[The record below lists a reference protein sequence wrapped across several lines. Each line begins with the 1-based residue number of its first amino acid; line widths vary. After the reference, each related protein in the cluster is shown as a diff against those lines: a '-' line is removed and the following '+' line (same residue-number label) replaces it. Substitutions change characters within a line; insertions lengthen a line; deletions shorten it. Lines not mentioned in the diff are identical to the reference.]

1 MLSISLKAAVV
12 AGKMRNSLK
21 LSIRKEQFRNMN
33 QEVLFAQTLEQVRQH
48 AADQGGWISEED
60 VQEAFAP
67 LALSGEQLQ
76 MVYDYLVK
84 QRIGIGAPVNPDDY
98 LTEEEKNYLQ
108 NYLDELSALPGAS
121 PGEKEAVT
129 LSAMA
134 GDPDA
139 QSRLAVFYLP
149 DVVEVARLY
158 SGQGVPLED
167 LIGEGNLALSMG
179 VSMLG
184 ALEHAS
190 EAQGMLGRMMMDAME
205 ELIQEQR
212 STEDAD
218 QRMAGRIN
226 KVLEAARALSGELH
240 RKVTVEELAQ
250 ETKLSE
256 KSIRDA
262 VRLSGHQIEYLE
274 ET

>member
-1 MLSISLKAAVV
+1 
-12 AGKMRNSLK
+12 
-21 LSIRKEQFRNMN
+21 MN
-33 QEVLFAQTLEQVRQH
+33 QEALFAQTLEQVKDQ
-48 AADQGGWISEED
+48 AAQQGGWISEED
-60 VQEAFAP
+60 VQKAFAP
-67 LALSGEQLQ
+67 LGLSGEQLQ

-84 QRIGIGAPVNPDDY
+84 HKIGINAPVDLDEY

-108 NYLDELSALPGAS
+108 NYLDELEGLPKVN

-134 GDPDA
+134 GDLDA
-139 QSRLAVFYLP
+139 QGRLATIYLP

-167 LIGEGNLALSMG
+167 LIGEGNLALTMG

-184 ALEHAS
+184 ALERAS

-205 ELIQEQR
+205 DLIQEQQT
-212 STEDAD
+212 TEKAD
-218 QRMAGRIN
+218 HKMTERIN
-226 KVLEAARALSGELH
+226 RVLEAARSLSEDLH

-256 KSIRDA
+256 RAIRDA
-262 VRLSGHQIEYLE
+262 MRLSGHQIEYLE
-274 ET
+274 EA

>member
-1 MLSISLKAAVV
+1 
-12 AGKMRNSLK
+12 
-21 LSIRKEQFRNMN
+21 MN
-33 QEVLFAQTLEQVRQH
+33 QEALFARTLEQVKEQ
-48 AADQGGWISEED
+48 AAGQGGWIGEEE

-67 LALSGEQLQ
+67 LGLSGEQLQ

-84 QRIGIGAPVNPDDY
+84 HKIGIGAPVNPDDY

-108 NYLDELSALPGAS
+108 NYLDELESLPKAT
-121 PGEKEAVT
+121 PGEKEAIT

-134 GDPDA
+134 GDLDA
-139 QSRLAVFYLP
+139 QGQLAIFYLP

-167 LIGEGNLALSMG
+167 LIGEGNLALTAG

-184 ALEHAS
+184 ALERID
-190 EAQGMLGRMMMDAME
+190 EAQGMLGKMMMDAME
-205 ELIQEQR
+205 ELIQQQQTAEK
-212 STEDAD
+212 AD
-218 QRMAGRIN
+218 QKMTQRIN
-226 KVLEAARALSGELH
+226 KVLEAARSLSEELH

-250 ETKLSE
+250 EAKLSE
-256 KSIRDA
+256 KAIREA

-274 ET
+274 DIRK

>member
-1 MLSISLKAAVV
+1 
-12 AGKMRNSLK
+12 
-21 LSIRKEQFRNMN
+21 MN
-33 QEVLFAQTLEQVRQH
+33 QEVLFSQTLEQVRQH

-108 NYLDELSALPGAS
+108 NYLDELAALPGVS
-121 PGEKEAVT
+121 QGEKEAVT

-139 QSRLAVFYLP
+139 QSRLAVIYLP
-149 DVVEVARLY
+149 DVAEVARLY

-218 QRMAGRIN
+218 QRMAERIN
-226 KVLEAARALSGELH
+226 RVLEAARSLSEELH

>member
-1 MLSISLKAAVV
+1 
-12 AGKMRNSLK
+12 
-21 LSIRKEQFRNMN
+21 MN
-33 QEVLFAQTLEQVRQH
+33 QKALFARTLEQVKEQ
-48 AADQGGWISEED
+48 AAGQGGWIGEEE

-67 LALSGEQLQ
+67 LGLSGEQLQ

-84 QRIGIGAPVNPDDY
+84 HKIGIGAPVNPDDY

-108 NYLDELSALPGAS
+108 NYLDELESLPKAT
-121 PGEKEAVT
+121 PGEKEAIT

-134 GDPDA
+134 GDLDA
-139 QSRLAVFYLP
+139 QGQLAIFYLP

-167 LIGEGNLALSMG
+167 LIGEGNLALTAG

-184 ALEHAS
+184 ALERID
-190 EAQGMLGRMMMDAME
+190 EAQGMLGKMMMDAME
-205 ELIQEQR
+205 ELIQQQQTAEK
-212 STEDAD
+212 AD
-218 QRMAGRIN
+218 QKMTQRIN
-226 KVLEAARALSGELH
+226 KVLEAARSLSEELH

-250 ETKLSE
+250 EAKLSE
-256 KSIRDA
+256 KAIREA

-274 ET
+274 DIRK

>member
-1 MLSISLKAAVV
+1 M
-12 AGKMRNSLK
+12 
-21 LSIRKEQFRNMN
+21 
-33 QEVLFAQTLEQVRQH
+33 
-48 AADQGGWISEED
+48 
-60 VQEAFAP
+60 
-67 LALSGEQLQ
+67 
-76 MVYDYLVK
+76 
-84 QRIGIGAPVNPDDY
+84 
-98 LTEEEKNYLQ
+98 
-108 NYLDELSALPGAS
+108 
-121 PGEKEAVT
+121 
-129 LSAMA
+129 
-134 GDPDA
+134 
-139 QSRLAVFYLP
+139 
-149 DVVEVARLY
+149 VEVARLY

-205 ELIQEQR
+205 ELIQEQH
-212 STEDAD
+212 STENAD
-218 QRMAGRIN
+218 QRMAERIN
-226 KVLEAARALSGELH
+226 RVLEAARALSEELH

-262 VRLSGHQIEYLE
+262 IRLSGHQIEYLE

>member
-1 MLSISLKAAVV
+1 
-12 AGKMRNSLK
+12 
-21 LSIRKEQFRNMN
+21 MN

-48 AADQGGWISEED
+48 ATDQGGWISEED

-67 LALSGEQLQ
+67 LSLSGEQLQ
-76 MVYDYLVK
+76 MVYDYLIK

-108 NYLDELSALPGAS
+108 NYLDELESLPGAS
-121 PGEKEAVT
+121 PGEREAVT
-129 LSAMA
+129 ISAMA
-134 GDPDA
+134 GDIDA
-139 QSRLAVFYLP
+139 QSRLAVIYLP

-205 ELIQEQR
+205 DLIQEQQ
-212 STEDAD
+212 SAEKAD
-218 QRMAGRIN
+218 QRMTERIN
-226 KVLEAARALSGELH
+226 RVMEAARALSEELH

-262 VRLSGHQIEYLE
+262 MRLSGHQIEYLE

>member
-1 MLSISLKAAVV
+1 
-12 AGKMRNSLK
+12 
-21 LSIRKEQFRNMN
+21 MN
-33 QEVLFAQTLEQVRQH
+33 QEALFAQTLEQVRQH

-84 QRIGIGAPVNPDDY
+84 QRIGIGAPVNPEDY

-108 NYLDELSALPGAS
+108 NYLDELAALPLAG

-134 GDPDA
+134 GDLDA
-139 QSRLAVFYLP
+139 QSRLAVIYLP

-212 STEDAD
+212 STENAD
-218 QRMAGRIN
+218 QRMTERIN
-226 KVLEAARALSGELH
+226 RVLEAARALSEELH

-262 VRLSGHQIEYLE
+262 IRLSGHQIEYLE

>member
-1 MLSISLKAAVV
+1 
-12 AGKMRNSLK
+12 
-21 LSIRKEQFRNMN
+21 MN
-33 QEVLFAQTLEQVRQH
+33 QEALFARTLEQVKEL
-48 AADQGGWISEED
+48 AAGQGGWIGEEE

-67 LALSGEQLQ
+67 LGLSGEQLQ

-84 QRIGIGAPVNPDDY
+84 HKIGIGAPVNPDDY

-108 NYLDELSALPGAS
+108 NYLDELESLPKAT
-121 PGEKEAVT
+121 PGEKEAIT

-134 GDPDA
+134 GDLDA
-139 QSRLAVFYLP
+139 QGQLAIFYLP

-167 LIGEGNLALSMG
+167 LIGEGNLALTAG

-184 ALEHAS
+184 ALERID
-190 EAQGMLGRMMMDAME
+190 EAQGMLGKMMMDAME
-205 ELIQEQR
+205 ELIQQQQTAEK
-212 STEDAD
+212 AD
-218 QRMAGRIN
+218 QKMTQRIN
-226 KVLEAARALSGELH
+226 KVLEAARSLSEELH

-250 ETKLSE
+250 EAKLSE
-256 KSIRDA
+256 KAIREA

-274 ET
+274 DIRK

>member
-1 MLSISLKAAVV
+1 
-12 AGKMRNSLK
+12 
-21 LSIRKEQFRNMN
+21 MN
-33 QEVLFAQTLEQVRQH
+33 QEALFARTLEQVKEQ
-48 AADQGGWISEED
+48 ADGQGGWIGEEE

-67 LALSGEQLQ
+67 LGLSGEQLQ

-84 QRIGIGAPVNPDDY
+84 HKIGIGAPVNPDDY

-108 NYLDELSALPGAS
+108 NYLDELESLPKAT
-121 PGEKEAVT
+121 PGEKEAIT

-134 GDPDA
+134 GDLDA
-139 QSRLAVFYLP
+139 QGQLAIFYLP

-167 LIGEGNLALSMG
+167 LIGEGNLALTAG

-184 ALEHAS
+184 ALERTD
-190 EAQGMLGRMMMDAME
+190 EAQGMLGKMMMDAME
-205 ELIQEQR
+205 ELIQQQQTAEK
-212 STEDAD
+212 AD
-218 QRMAGRIN
+218 QKMTQRIN
-226 KVLEAARALSGELH
+226 KVLEAARSLSEELH

-250 ETKLSE
+250 EAKLSE
-256 KSIRDA
+256 KAIREA

-274 ET
+274 DIRK

>member
-1 MLSISLKAAVV
+1 
-12 AGKMRNSLK
+12 
-21 LSIRKEQFRNMN
+21 MN

-48 AADQGGWISEED
+48 AADQGGWVSEED

-67 LALSGEQLQ
+67 LGLSGEQLQ
-76 MVYDYLVK
+76 MVYDYLIK

-108 NYLDELSALPGAS
+108 NYLNELESLPKAS

-134 GDPDA
+134 GDIDA
-139 QSRLAVFYLP
+139 QSRLAVIYLP

-167 LIGEGNLALSMG
+167 LIGEGNLALSLG

-190 EAQGMLGRMMMDAME
+190 EAQGMLGKMMMDAME
-205 ELIQEQR
+205 DLIQDQQSAEK
-212 STEDAD
+212 AD
-218 QRMAGRIN
+218 QKMTERIN
-226 KVLEAARALSGELH
+226 RVMEAARALSEELH

-262 VRLSGHQIEYLE
+262 MRLSGHQIEYLE

>member
-1 MLSISLKAAVV
+1 
-12 AGKMRNSLK
+12 
-21 LSIRKEQFRNMN
+21 MN
-33 QEVLFAQTLEQVRQH
+33 QEALFARTLEQVKEQ
-48 AADQGGWISEED
+48 AAGQGGWIGEEE

-67 LALSGEQLQ
+67 LGLSGEQLQ

-84 QRIGIGAPVNPDDY
+84 HKIGICAPVNPDDY

-108 NYLDELSALPGAS
+108 NYLDELESLPKAT
-121 PGEKEAVT
+121 PGEKEAIT

-134 GDPDA
+134 GDLDA
-139 QSRLAVFYLP
+139 QGQLAIFYLP

-167 LIGEGNLALSMG
+167 LIGEGNLALTAG

-184 ALEHAS
+184 ALERTD
-190 EAQGMLGRMMMDAME
+190 EAQGMLGKMMMDAME
-205 ELIQEQR
+205 ELIQQQQTAEK
-212 STEDAD
+212 AD
-218 QRMAGRIN
+218 QKMTQRIN
-226 KVLEAARALSGELH
+226 KVLEAARSLSEELH

-250 ETKLSE
+250 EAKLSE
-256 KSIRDA
+256 KAIREA

-274 ET
+274 DIRK

>member
-1 MLSISLKAAVV
+1 
-12 AGKMRNSLK
+12 
-21 LSIRKEQFRNMN
+21 MN
-33 QEVLFAQTLEQVRQH
+33 QETLFARTLEQVKEQ
-48 AADQGGWISEED
+48 AANQGGWIGEED

-67 LALSGEQLQ
+67 LGLSGEQLQ

-84 QRIGIGAPVNPDDY
+84 HKIGIGAPVNLDDY

-108 NYLDELSALPGAS
+108 NYLDELESLPKAS
-121 PGEKEAVT
+121 PGEKEAIT

-134 GDPDA
+134 GDLDA
-139 QSRLAVFYLP
+139 QGQLAVIYLP

-167 LIGEGNLALSMG
+167 LIGEGNLALTAG

-184 ALEHAS
+184 ALERAD
-190 EAQGMLGRMMMDAME
+190 EAQGMLGKIMMDAME
-205 ELIQEQR
+205 ELIQQQQT
-212 STEDAD
+212 TEKAD
-218 QRMAGRIN
+218 QKMAERIN
-226 KVLEAARALSGELH
+226 KVLEAARSLSEELH
-240 RKVTVEELAQ
+240 RKVTVEELVQ

-256 KSIRDA
+256 KAIRDA

-274 ET
+274 EA

>member
-1 MLSISLKAAVV
+1 
-12 AGKMRNSLK
+12 
-21 LSIRKEQFRNMN
+21 MN
-33 QEVLFAQTLEQVRQH
+33 QEVLFAQTLEKVKAM

-60 VQEAFAP
+60 VQEAFDP
-67 LALSGEQLQ
+67 MGLSGEQLQ

-84 QRIGIGAPVNPDDY
+84 HKIGINAPVDPDDY

-108 NYLDELSALPGAS
+108 NYLDELAALPERS
-121 PGEKEAVT
+121 PGEKEAIT

-139 QSRLAVFYLP
+139 QSLLTEIYLP
-149 DVVEVARLY
+149 DVAEVARLY

-167 LIGEGNLALSMG
+167 LIGEGNLALAMG

-184 ALEHAS
+184 ALEHAA
-190 EAQGMLGRMMMDAME
+190 EAQGMLGKMMMDAME
-205 ELIQEQR
+205 DLISEQQ
-212 STEDAD
+212 STDKAD
-218 QRMAGRIN
+218 QRMADRIN
-226 KVLEAARALSGELH
+226 KVLEAARELSEELH
-240 RKVTVEELAQ
+240 RKVTVEELVQ

-256 KSIRDA
+256 KAIRDA
-262 VRLSGHQIEYLE
+262 MRLSGHQIEYLE

>member
-1 MLSISLKAAVV
+1 
-12 AGKMRNSLK
+12 
-21 LSIRKEQFRNMN
+21 
-33 QEVLFAQTLEQVRQH
+33 
-48 AADQGGWISEED
+48 
-60 VQEAFAP
+60 
-67 LALSGEQLQ
+67 
-76 MVYDYLVK
+76 
-84 QRIGIGAPVNPDDY
+84 
-98 LTEEEKNYLQ
+98 
-108 NYLDELSALPGAS
+108 
-121 PGEKEAVT
+121 
-129 LSAMA
+129 MA

-139 QSRLAVFYLP
+139 QSRLAVIYLP

-212 STEDAD
+212 STENAD
-218 QRMAGRIN
+218 QRMAERIN
-226 KVLEAARALSGELH
+226 RVLEAARALSEELH

-262 VRLSGHQIEYLE
+262 IRLSGHQIEYLE

>member
-1 MLSISLKAAVV
+1 M
-12 AGKMRNSLK
+12 
-21 LSIRKEQFRNMN
+21 MN
-33 QEVLFAQTLEQVRQH
+33 QEALFARMLEQVKER
-48 AADQGGWISEED
+48 AADQGGWIGEED

-67 LALSGEQLQ
+67 LGLSGQQLQ
-76 MVYDYLVK
+76 MVYDYLVAHK
-84 QRIGIGAPVNPDDY
+84 IGIGAPVNPDDY

-108 NYLDELSALPGAS
+108 NYLDELESLPQAS

-134 GDPDA
+134 GDLDA
-139 QSRLAVFYLP
+139 QARLSVLYLP

-158 SGQGVPLED
+158 SGQGVSLED
-167 LIGEGNLALSMG
+167 LIGEGNLALATG

-184 ALEHAS
+184 ALERAD

-205 ELIQEQR
+205 DLIQQQQT
-212 STEDAD
+212 TEKAD
-218 QRMAGRIN
+218 RRMAERIN
-226 KVLEAARALSGELH
+226 RVLEAARSLSEELH

-256 KSIRDA
+256 KAIRDA
-262 VRLSGHQIEYLE
+262 IRLSGHQIEYLE
-274 ET
+274 GS

>member
-1 MLSISLKAAVV
+1 
-12 AGKMRNSLK
+12 
-21 LSIRKEQFRNMN
+21 MN
-33 QEVLFAQTLEQVRQH
+33 QEVLFAQTLEQIRQH

-67 LALSGEQLQ
+67 LDLSGEQLQ
-76 MVYDYLVK
+76 MVYDYLIK

-108 NYLDELSALPGAS
+108 NYLDELESLPKAS

-134 GDPDA
+134 GDIDA
-139 QSRLAVFYLP
+139 QSRLAVIYLP

-184 ALEHAS
+184 VLEHAS
-190 EAQGMLGRMMMDAME
+190 EAQGMLGKMMMDAME
-205 ELIQEQR
+205 DLVQEQQ
-212 STEDAD
+212 SAEKAD
-218 QRMAGRIN
+218 QKMTVRIN
-226 KVLEAARALSGELH
+226 RVMEAARALSEELH

-262 VRLSGHQIEYLE
+262 MRLSGHQIEYLE

>member
-1 MLSISLKAAVV
+1 
-12 AGKMRNSLK
+12 
-21 LSIRKEQFRNMN
+21 MN
-33 QEVLFAQTLEQVRQH
+33 REVLFAQTLEQVRQQ
-48 AADQGGWISEED
+48 AADQGGWVSEEE
-60 VQEAFAP
+60 VQEAFAS
-67 LALSGEQLQ
+67 LELSGEQFQ
-76 MVYDYLVK
+76 MVYDYLIK
-84 QRIGIGAPVNPDDY
+84 QHIGIGAPVNPDDY

-108 NYLDELSALPGAS
+108 NYLDELAALPKQS

-129 LSAMA
+129 LLAMA
-134 GDPDA
+134 GDIDA
-139 QSRLAVFYLP
+139 QSRLAVIYLP

-158 SGQGVPLED
+158 GGQGVPLED
-167 LIGEGNLALSMG
+167 LIGEGNLALSVG

-205 ELIQEQR
+205 ELIQEQQD
-212 STEDAD
+212 TEQAD
-218 QRMAGRIN
+218 RRMTQRIN
-226 KVLEAARALSGELH
+226 KVLEAARELSEELH

-256 KSIRDA
+256 RAIRDA
-262 VRLSGHQIEYLE
+262 VRLCGHQIEYLE

>member
-1 MLSISLKAAVV
+1 
-12 AGKMRNSLK
+12 
-21 LSIRKEQFRNMN
+21 MN
-33 QEVLFAQTLEQVRQH
+33 QEVMFAQILERVRQQ
-48 AADQGGWISEED
+48 AADQGGWISDGD
-60 VQEAFAP
+60 VQEAFAS
-67 LALSGEQLQ
+67 LGLSGEQLQ
-76 MVYDYLVK
+76 MVYDYLAK

-98 LTEEEKNYLQ
+98 LTEEEKSYLQ
-108 NYLDELSALPGAS
+108 NYLDELAALPEQS

-134 GDPDA
+134 GDIDA
-139 QSRLAVFYLP
+139 QSRLAVIYLP
-149 DVVEVARLY
+149 DVVGVARLY

-205 ELIQEQR
+205 ELIQEQH
-212 STEDAD
+212 STENAD
-218 QRMAGRIN
+218 RRMAGRIN
-226 KVLEAARALSGELH
+226 RVLEAARELSEELH

-256 KSIRDA
+256 KAIRDA
-262 VRLSGHQIEYLE
+262 MRLCGHQIEYLE

>member
-1 MLSISLKAAVV
+1 
-12 AGKMRNSLK
+12 
-21 LSIRKEQFRNMN
+21 MN
-33 QEVLFAQTLEQVRQH
+33 QEALFARTLEQVKEQ
-48 AADQGGWISEED
+48 AAGQGGWIGEEE

-67 LALSGEQLQ
+67 LGLSGEQLQ

-84 QRIGIGAPVNPDDY
+84 HKIGIGAPVNPDDY

-108 NYLDELSALPGAS
+108 NYLDELESLPKAT
-121 PGEKEAVT
+121 PGEKEAIT

-134 GDPDA
+134 GDLDA
-139 QSRLAVFYLP
+139 QGQLAIFYLP

-167 LIGEGNLALSMG
+167 LIGEGNLALTAG

-184 ALEHAS
+184 ALERTD
-190 EAQGMLGRMMMDAME
+190 EAQGMLGKMMMDAME
-205 ELIQEQR
+205 ELIQQQQTAEK
-212 STEDAD
+212 AD
-218 QRMAGRIN
+218 QKMTQRIN
-226 KVLEAARALSGELH
+226 KVLEAARSLSEELH

-250 ETKLSE
+250 EAKLSE
-256 KSIRDA
+256 KAIREA

-274 ET
+274 DIRK

>member
-1 MLSISLKAAVV
+1 
-12 AGKMRNSLK
+12 
-21 LSIRKEQFRNMN
+21 MN
-33 QEVLFAQTLEQVRQH
+33 QEALFARTLEQVKEL
-48 AADQGGWISEED
+48 AAGQGGWIGEEE

-67 LALSGEQLQ
+67 LGLSGEQLQ

-84 QRIGIGAPVNPDDY
+84 HKIGIGAPVNPDDY

-108 NYLDELSALPGAS
+108 NYLDELESLPKAT
-121 PGEKEAVT
+121 PGEREAIT

-134 GDPDA
+134 GDLDA
-139 QSRLAVFYLP
+139 QGQLAIFYLP

-167 LIGEGNLALSMG
+167 LIGEGNLALTAG

-184 ALEHAS
+184 ALERID
-190 EAQGMLGRMMMDAME
+190 EAQGMLGKMMMDAME
-205 ELIQEQR
+205 ELIQQQQTAEK
-212 STEDAD
+212 AD
-218 QRMAGRIN
+218 QKMTQRIN
-226 KVLEAARALSGELH
+226 KVLEAARSLSEELH

-250 ETKLSE
+250 EAKLSE
-256 KSIRDA
+256 KAIREA

-274 ET
+274 DIRK

>member
-1 MLSISLKAAVV
+1 
-12 AGKMRNSLK
+12 
-21 LSIRKEQFRNMN
+21 MN
-33 QEVLFAQTLEQVRQH
+33 QEALFAQTLEQVKTA

-67 LALSGEQLQ
+67 MGLSGEQLQ

-84 QRIGIGAPVNPDDY
+84 HKIGINAPVDLDDY

-108 NYLDELSALPGAS
+108 NYLDELAALPERSA
-121 PGEKEAVT
+121 GEKEAIT

-139 QSRLAVFYLP
+139 QSQLMVIYLP
-149 DVVEVARLY
+149 YAAEVARLY

-167 LIGEGNLALSMG
+167 LIGEGNLALTMG
-179 VSMLG
+179 VTMLG

-190 EAQGMLGRMMMDAME
+190 EAQGMLGKMMMDAME
-205 ELIQEQR
+205 DLINEQQD
-212 STEDAD
+212 TDKAD
-218 QRMAGRIN
+218 RKMADRIN
-226 KVLEAARALSGELH
+226 KVLDAARELSEELH
-240 RKVTVEELAQ
+240 RKVTVEELVQ

-256 KSIRDA
+256 KAIRDA
-262 VRLSGHQIEYLE
+262 IRLSGHQIEYLE

>member
-1 MLSISLKAAVV
+1 
-12 AGKMRNSLK
+12 
-21 LSIRKEQFRNMN
+21 MN

-67 LALSGEQLQ
+67 LSLSGEQLQ
-76 MVYDYLVK
+76 LVYDYLIK

-108 NYLDELSALPGAS
+108 NYLDELESLPGAS
-121 PGEKEAVT
+121 PGEREAVT

-134 GDPDA
+134 GDIDA
-139 QSRLAVFYLP
+139 QSRLAVIYLP

-205 ELIQEQR
+205 DLIQEQQ
-212 STEDAD
+212 SAEKAD
-218 QRMAGRIN
+218 QRMTERIN
-226 KVLEAARALSGELH
+226 RVLEAARALSEELH

-262 VRLSGHQIEYLE
+262 MRLSGHQIEYLE

>member
-1 MLSISLKAAVV
+1 
-12 AGKMRNSLK
+12 
-21 LSIRKEQFRNMN
+21 MN
-33 QEVLFAQTLEQVRQH
+33 QEALFARTLEQVKEQ
-48 AADQGGWISEED
+48 AAGQGGWIGEEE

-67 LALSGEQLQ
+67 LGLSGEQLQ

-84 QRIGIGAPVNPDDY
+84 HKIGIGAPVNPDDY

-108 NYLDELSALPGAS
+108 NYLDELESLPKAT
-121 PGEKEAVT
+121 PGEKEAIT

-134 GDPDA
+134 GALDA
-139 QSRLAVFYLP
+139 QGQLAIFYLP

-167 LIGEGNLALSMG
+167 LIGEGNLALTAG

-184 ALEHAS
+184 ALERTD
-190 EAQGMLGRMMMDAME
+190 EAQGMLGKMMMDAME
-205 ELIQEQR
+205 ELIQQQQTAEK
-212 STEDAD
+212 AD
-218 QRMAGRIN
+218 QKMTQRIN
-226 KVLEAARALSGELH
+226 KVLEAARSLSEELH

-250 ETKLSE
+250 EAKLSE
-256 KSIRDA
+256 KAIREA

-274 ET
+274 DIRK

>member
-1 MLSISLKAAVV
+1 
-12 AGKMRNSLK
+12 
-21 LSIRKEQFRNMN
+21 MN

-67 LALSGEQLQ
+67 LGLSGEQLQ
-76 MVYDYLVK
+76 MVYDYLIK

-108 NYLDELSALPGAS
+108 NYLNELESLPKAS

-134 GDPDA
+134 GDIDA
-139 QSRLAVFYLP
+139 QSRLAVIYLP
-149 DVVEVARLY
+149 DVAEVARLY

-167 LIGEGNLALSMG
+167 LIGEGNLALSLG
-179 VSMLG
+179 VTMLG

-190 EAQGMLGRMMMDAME
+190 EAQGMLGKMMMDAME
-205 ELIQEQR
+205 DLIQEQQ
-212 STEDAD
+212 SAEKAD
-218 QRMAGRIN
+218 QKMTERIN
-226 KVLEAARALSGELH
+226 RVMEAARALSEELH

-262 VRLSGHQIEYLE
+262 MRLSGHQIEYLE

>member
-1 MLSISLKAAVV
+1 
-12 AGKMRNSLK
+12 
-21 LSIRKEQFRNMN
+21 MN
-33 QEVLFAQTLEQVRQH
+33 QEVLFAQTLEQVKTT

-67 LALSGEQLQ
+67 LGLSGEQLQ

-84 QRIGIGAPVNPDDY
+84 HKIGINAPVDPDEY

-108 NYLDELSALPGAS
+108 NYLDELAALPERSA
-121 PGEKEAVT
+121 GEKEAIT

-134 GDPDA
+134 GDPAA
-139 QSRLAVFYLP
+139 QSLLTEIYLP
-149 DVVEVARLY
+149 DVAQVARLY

-167 LIGEGNLALSMG
+167 LIGEGNLALAMG

-184 ALEHAS
+184 ALEHAA
-190 EAQGMLGRMMMDAME
+190 EAQGMLGKMMMDAME
-205 ELIQEQR
+205 DLIGEQQN
-212 STEDAD
+212 TEKAD
-218 QRMAGRIN
+218 QKMADRIN
-226 KVLEAARALSGELH
+226 KVLEAARELSEELH

-256 KSIRDA
+256 KAIRDA
-262 VRLSGHQIEYLE
+262 IRLSGHQIEYLE

>member
-1 MLSISLKAAVV
+1 
-12 AGKMRNSLK
+12 
-21 LSIRKEQFRNMN
+21 MN
-33 QEVLFAQTLEQVRQH
+33 QKALFARTLEQVKEQ
-48 AADQGGWISEED
+48 AAGQGGWIGEEE

-67 LALSGEQLQ
+67 LGLSGEQLQ

-84 QRIGIGAPVNPDDY
+84 HKIGLGAPVNPDDY

-108 NYLDELSALPGAS
+108 NYLDELESLPKAT
-121 PGEKEAVT
+121 PGEKEAIT

-134 GDPDA
+134 GDLDA
-139 QSRLAVFYLP
+139 QGQLAIFYLP

-167 LIGEGNLALSMG
+167 LIGEGNLALTAG

-184 ALEHAS
+184 ALERTD
-190 EAQGMLGRMMMDAME
+190 EAQGMLGKMMMDAME
-205 ELIQEQR
+205 ELIQQQQTAEK
-212 STEDAD
+212 AD
-218 QRMAGRIN
+218 QKMTQRIN
-226 KVLEAARALSGELH
+226 KVLEAARSLSEELH

-250 ETKLSE
+250 EAKLSE
-256 KSIRDA
+256 KAIREA

-274 ET
+274 DIRK